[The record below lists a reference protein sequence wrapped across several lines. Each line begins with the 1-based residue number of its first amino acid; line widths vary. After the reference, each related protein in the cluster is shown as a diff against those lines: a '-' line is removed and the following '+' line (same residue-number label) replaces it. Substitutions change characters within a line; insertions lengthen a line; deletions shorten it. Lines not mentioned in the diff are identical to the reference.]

1 MLEEAADPSSFLL
14 QIGYDEDVMAG
25 AQAAVLAREVEACA
39 EDNRATGLVSDG
51 YGTALHALSCPLH
64 VRENGPVP
72 SVGNCCP
79 QLPSPSAEPS
89 PIYHGPHGMTTEGD
103 IPTKGTQPKA
113 PAKGQH
119 SPFTG
124 C

>member
-25 AQAAVLAREVEACA
+25 AQAAVLACEVEACA

-79 QLPSPSAEPS
+79 QLPSPSAEPN

-113 PAKGQH
+113 PAKGQC
-119 SPFTG
+119 SPFIG

>member
-1 MLEEAADPSSFLL
+1 MDPCSFLL

-25 AQAAVLAREVEACA
+25 AQAAILAREVEACA
-39 EDNRATGLVSDG
+39 EDDRATGLVSDG
-51 YGTALHALSCPLH
+51 YETALQALSCPLH

-72 SVGNCCP
+72 NMGNCCP
-79 QLPSPSAEPS
+79 QLPSPSAEPG
-89 PIYHGPHGMTTEGD
+89 PIYHGPYGMTLEGD
-103 IPTKGTQPKA
+103 IPAKGTQLKA